1 MLDVLKRQWFIG
13 VVAIVLLSTLVFYV
27 YEQNKDNLPAKRVGG
42 KDIVF
47 SVGDVDVTTDEFF
60 DRLYAQF
67 GIDAVYMFFDR
78 AVVEAAVADSN
89 VFTTKAQVDAEG
101 VKQNFQEYYG
111 AAYETFLLDA
121 LKSLGYSSLS
131 DLDRYFV
138 YVYKRQE
145 LFKSYAD
152 DNMDTL
158 FPSFN
163 ETNLPRV
170 VSHVLITMDDASNPT
185 AEEQTRFDNAKAALE
200 NGMSFEE
207 LVRTYSDD
215 TSNNLNNGLLGYM
228 DVNTSFVPEFKL
240 AALSLEAGELSDWV
254 MTTYGYHLIRMD
266 ANDLNA
272 LKNYQEFYDALLG
285 QDQALQSR
293 IIWEKAEALN
303 VDFFGNDE
311 LMASLKKYMGIED

>member
-1 MLDVLKRQWFIG
+1 MLEVLKKQWFIL
-13 VVAIVLLSTLVFYV
+13 VVGLVLLSTLIFYV
-27 YEQNKDNLPAKRVGG
+27 YEQNKDNLPARRVDG
-42 KDIVF
+42 KDVVF

-60 DRLYAQF
+60 DRLYAQY

-89 VFTTKAQVDAEG
+89 VFVTKAQVDADG
-101 VKQNFQEYYG
+101 VRQNFQEYYG

-121 LKSLGYSSLS
+121 LKSLGYSQLS
-131 DLDRYFV
+131 DLDKYFV

-145 LFKSYAD
+145 LFRAYAD
-152 DNMDTL
+152 DNMSTL

-163 ETNLPRV
+163 ETSSPRV
-170 VSHVLITMDDASNPT
+170 VSHVLITMDDPNNPT

-207 LVRTYSDD
+207 LVRNYSDD
-215 TSNNLNNGLLGYM
+215 TSNNLTNGLLGYM
-228 DVNTSFVPEFKL
+228 DVNTEFVPEFKL
-240 AALSLEAGELSDWV
+240 AALSLGAGEFSDWV
-254 MTTYGYHLIRMD
+254 MTTYGYHLIRVD
-266 ANDLNA
+266 ANDLES

-293 IIWEKAEALN
+293 IIWEKAEALD
-303 VDFFGNDE
+303 VDFFGDDE
-311 LMASLKKYMGIED
+311 LIASLKQYMGIED